1 MSEADRSLRRVE
13 LTSVA
18 ACAAMGLAALAVF
31 GISAALAVFA
41 GGLLIAVSYVS
52 MKSSVGGML
61 AMIAPAPSDAGVRTR
76 RQTSGIALKMAGR
89 YALLALLAYVMIAR
103 LRLHPVGLMAGVS
116 SVVAAASIE
125 AIRLQLQ
132 KKPKA

>member
-1 MSEADRSLRRVE
+1 MSDVARSLRRVE
-13 LTSVA
+13 LTSIA
-18 ACAAMGLAALAVF
+18 ACATMAVAALAAS
-31 GISAALAVFA
+31 GPGAAAAVCA
-41 GGLLIAVSYVS
+41 GGLLIAVSYIS
-52 MKSSVGGML
+52 MKAGTGALLPV
-61 AMIAPAPSDAGVRTR
+61 IAGARSR
-76 RQTSGIALKMAGR
+76 RQTAGIALKMAGR

-103 LRLHPVGLMAGVS
+103 LRLHPLGLMAGVS

>member
-1 MSEADRSLRRVE
+1 MSGAALL
-13 LTSVA
+13 LTRGS
-18 ACAAMGLAALAVF
+18 LAA
-31 GISAALAVFA
+31 AASVLA
-41 GGLLIAVSYVS
+41 GGTLMAVSYVT
-52 MKSSVGGML
+52 MKASVDGIVALFGG
-61 AMIAPAPSDAGVRTR
+61 DGTR
-76 RQTSGIALKMAGR
+76 RSRAHVGRIALKMAGR

-103 LRLHPVGLMAGVS
+103 LRLQPVGLMAGVS